1 MNSVDSGRYW
11 ALFLGRPTSIK
22 TSDLAVSQLTGQ
34 FALLGTSQPSGAA
47 KSLETQIYSALLNL
61 MDLATKI
68 TERIDTNTQRGD
80 ASAYLAVAAV
90 DRDLNTWYRRLPAQ
104 LKWTPAN
111 IETAP
116 FSFFL
121 LQ

>member
-1 MNSVDSGRYW
+1 VNSVDVGRYW

-68 TERIDTNTQRGD
+68 TERVDTNIQRGD

-90 DRDLNTWYRRLPAQ
+90 DRDLNTWCRRLPAQ